1 MKKDYSRLKAALISV
16 LLALAVGAVIILLL
30 GKNPLSAYYNLL
42 QGCGIA
48 PKAKYAGGKS
58 MLTDF
63 SSFVNYWTPMIFAA
77 LAVTVAYN
85 CGLFNIGVSGQM
97 MTAGFIA
104 SITVGYSVLPAGIAK
119 PLVILI
125 GIVVGALIGALIGF
139 LKYKFNIN
147 EVVSSIMINYTASYI
162 ISYFINSYFV
172 DPVSR
177 QSTVVN
183 ASARLTLMQVQ
194 IGSMKYDLPLGFI
207 LAVIAVIGIKFLM
220 DRTVLGYELKSVG
233 MNRRGSRYAGI
244 SVGRCMMLSMAISGG
259 LAGLAGVTYY
269 LGYFGSIQPKA
280 LPSMGFDAI
289 AVCLLGGIQPVGSF
303 VASFLIQII
312 SKGTVYMSS
321 QAGLESEIASVIT
334 GIILL
339 YSACSEYILGS
350 GRALRE
356 RIQDRVNARNKADT
370 AELQQAAKAAAA
382 AEEEKTVLPAE
393 ENIGKEEK
401 QS

>member
-1 MKKDYSRLKAALISV
+1 MKKDHSRLKAALISV
-16 LLALAVGAVIILLL
+16 VLALLVGAIIILIL

-42 QGCGIA
+42 QGCGLA

-104 SITVGYSVLPAGIAK
+104 SITVGYSILPAGIAK
-119 PLVILI
+119 PLVVLI

-162 ISYFINSYFV
+162 ISFFINSYYV

-177 QSTVVN
+177 QSTVI
-183 ASARLTLMQVQ
+183 SAESRLTLSQIQ
-194 IGSMKYDLPLGFI
+194 IGACKYDIPLGFI
-207 LAVIAVIGIKFLM
+207 LAVLAVIGIKFLM
-220 DRTVLGYELKSVG
+220 DRTVLGYELKAVG
-233 MNRRGSRYAGI
+233 TNRKGARYAGI
-244 SVGRCMMLSMAISGG
+244 SVGRSMMLSMAISGG

-269 LGYFGSIQPKA
+269 LGYFASIQPKA

-289 AVCLLGGIQPVGSF
+289 AVCLLGGIQPVGVF
-303 VASFLIQII
+303 IASFLIQII

-339 YSACSEYILGS
+339 YSACAEFTLGQ

-356 RIQDRVNARNKADT
+356 RIMDRINARRKADT
-370 AELQQAAKAAAA
+370 AELQEAARKAVSP
-382 AEEEKTVLPAE
+382 EK
-393 ENIGKEEK
+393 ENNGKEDQ